1 MLSINENSA
10 SMRTLSKRTAL
21 AANAGMLFTCVVW
34 GVSFVSTKVLS
45 NHGLSPVEIYLCRF
59 ILAYLVLLAVSHRYF
74 RSYSWRDEVLFLLL
88 GLSGGSI
95 YFITENIAVTKTAVA
110 NVSLITTLSPL
121 ITTFLVGALYRSE
134 RPGRWVVIGSLI
146 ALCGVVMVVF
156 GDAGS
161 AELHPAGDLLALG
174 AAISFSIYSIL
185 IKKVN
190 ATYSTWFITRKTFF
204 YGIITA
210 LPFLAMEPQHAPL
223 ETYAS
228 AEVWGNLLFLGLVC
242 SFLAYMFM
250 AKAITIIGPVKASNF
265 LYIQP
270 IVTLFAGWFIV
281 NESRVDRLGRLYD
294 DNRGAVAR

>member
-10 SMRTLSKRTAL
+10 SMRTLNRRTAL

-146 ALCGVVMVVF
+146 A
-156 GDAGS
+156 
-161 AELHPAGDLLALG
+161 
-174 AAISFSIYSIL
+174 
-185 IKKVN
+185 
-190 ATYSTWFITRKTFF
+190 
-204 YGIITA
+204 
-210 LPFLAMEPQHAPL
+210 
-223 ETYAS
+223 
-228 AEVWGNLLFLGLVC
+228 
-242 SFLAYMFM
+242 
-250 AKAITIIGPVKASNF
+250 
-265 LYIQP
+265 
-270 IVTLFAGWFIV
+270 
-281 NESRVDRLGRLYD
+281 
-294 DNRGAVAR
+294 